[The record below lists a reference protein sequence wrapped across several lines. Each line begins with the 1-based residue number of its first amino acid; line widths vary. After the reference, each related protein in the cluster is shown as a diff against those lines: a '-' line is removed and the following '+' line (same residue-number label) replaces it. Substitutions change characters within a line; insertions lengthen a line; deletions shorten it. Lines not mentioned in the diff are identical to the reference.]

1 MFLYEIDE
9 INETPYFTE
18 NYDKTTIK
26 AKLYKIIIYKMLH
39 TGIKII
45 SMKLILILINV
56 NI

>member
-56 NI
+56 NT